1 MQRFLSA
8 LPIRWALLLV
18 TGLWSI
24 LAVAQSTCPELKV
37 SDFKVNYYAANADC
51 GTDGQIIV
59 TYRNNVAGFSKLTY
73 ETSTDGATWANPV
86 EQTSLSVPTT
96 IPLTGWTAGQT
107 IHLRVTGTCPSGTQT
122 LVLTPIVHRSDH
134 SHTVAT
140 MIETTPSGGC
150 AATAGSVKMG
160 LDNVTGFTKA
170 EYQLYQGAMLIE
182 KKTSNTPYFPT
193 TFYNLPSGNYKVVT
207 RAIPAC
213 TPTSPGPTFK
223 NGAYEVEQTVKVG
236 YFSILPTPIPTRG
249 TACAGGVRVA
259 VARVMGV
266 NTLKYEVLP
275 AGGGTAL
282 QTEQLTYPNFNH
294 TFLNLTN
301 GNYELRAT
309 SDCGTVETVPFT
321 VPIGSA
327 GTLSASVLQGT
338 YTHCAFGKIAA
349 TIPGTSV
356 ACPVDYTLTPDGG
369 GTPITK
375 LGVTEETVIFEDIA
389 KGNYTISATWAG
401 QTQTVTTTI
410 PVVSLGT
417 LKVTTQR
424 AEDFCSPTGALT
436 VALENGVYLT
446 HSTLI
451 LYNSGTPIRTFTLS
465 PTERTKTIGSL
476 MPGEYMVKLRL
487 DCGEE
492 ITTAAPLG
500 AKDLL
505 GANLRLYGTKQS
517 ECEES
522 HPTTI
527 IYYDDYAPGEEP
539 ESWKK
544 FLQGATYEIVDP
556 VNGEVLLSGLF
567 PEKTKI
573 EGSSYYGYVIKN
585 VKQSASGRG
594 FLKLTPSCGTP
605 ILKVTGD
612 YGNDNMW
619 GWRYNYPSANA
630 DDGGEQGTYYSV
642 YSPSC
647 EALGTKRLYFNA
659 IVPEKTYHLVVKKEG
674 VATPVYAEDFASA
687 QDYTSVYIN
696 DLSSGKY
703 TYELYGCQPKVQIL
717 NGQFEVQSQ
726 PEISYISRDINGS
739 KDTPTGATNV
749 QVYFR
754 QAFPK
759 GTKVILTGAH
769 GYVKTIT
776 IDSPTNGINNSF
788 LPYDTYTISVEY
800 PSAGCP
806 GPITISKTFT
816 VERRK
821 EEVGFNL
828 KTKAKYGDF
837 CANNTEVEVYLEPMY
852 TQSQLTG
859 AVTYQAYDEEN
870 HLLDTKTA
878 ANYSDKVVFSHLP
891 GAGYFIAT
899 TTKGKIYQAYG
910 KEADYNSPSWLP
922 NGAPKNVILVQPRPK
937 YVGCQEGGTIE
948 VTSRLRELGLPDK
961 PTKVYL
967 GKDGHY
973 VIDYVD
979 SIVSPGI
986 IDHASFTGLSD
997 DMYFVQYHYCDAV
1010 YGEIVELRTQYKKT
1024 ELNIESYAPSPCTGG
1039 GFKITGFPKDYA
1051 INIDYTVINKTT
1063 NLEVKKGQVT
1073 AGNPVIT
1080 DIPKGDYYVQ
1090 IKAGGPCFELAKEF
1104 EESIG
1109 ETAWDV
1115 YYYNYST
1122 TLDCYSSGW
1131 IAPRIETDKYPNI
1144 AKVDYVLQTEGGGTV
1159 YTASTNTP
1167 EKEEK
1172 FVGLPPGTYK
1182 LTAAATCKGSVTP
1195 SPDIWEGTIVLP
1207 NSYQTLQVLPYP
1219 LLDKGTDLCPTT
1231 GAIGLSI
1238 RGGNSGGY
1246 YSDGTQVTIVAD
1258 QNGPLPTPKVL
1269 KSVEGGYQE
1278 RSWGGDL
1285 APGTY
1290 TIKVFDGCTEQ
1301 TVPNL
1306 TVPLISNPPT
1316 AQLDGCVYRSF
1327 NCTMV
1332 GRVRLN
1338 FATPRGNVPFEVA
1351 IVPTGSTRTTAWSD
1365 AIYKGWQND
1374 NYAFIADSFPD
1385 FNIAAGGDIL
1395 VRKKDCPG
1403 TEQRFHF
1410 NSASEC
1416 ELIPLQGWSDPCN
1429 NKISFGIS
1437 DRDPEKLSHCKKFDL
1452 VLRKGRHDASQPEV
1466 ARRTFEISHTNFPAD
1481 WWKGYYGYTL
1491 PEFTRPND
1499 DDYTLFAYEHGTT
1512 REINYHTVYKSQ
1524 RQNLLVKYAIG
1535 EKTTDCTGEYL
1546 GWMIEATCTVGGYIV
1561 VYDEATGVELERSNR
1576 IIYSQQPTSHP
1587 RLWKSTIRYERGK
1600 KYHIDFVDKD
1610 GNTLLTT
1617 KHVHTVEYVTPNSF
1631 ELQDIVYNTSC
1642 RVEYRGCHSYMSVGY
1657 PAGTDKKK
1665 MRVVNGVDVKCTHTL
1680 TGDVYYPEA
1689 YDWKQDTEL
1698 EGRGGIYLSGWKVRK
1713 SDGTI
1718 SPARRYAVGN
1728 YTFTATDLCGATA
1741 TGTFTVNEN
1750 EVAVFEPRDPEV
1762 TLDCEQKFHITPKD
1776 VAYFKSG
1783 KEPVTMDHYE
1793 IYDKGW
1799 QKVNWGTKFE
1809 TFAVTPYYT
1818 PYYRFQ
1824 DGSICQGERKDLD
1837 LRRYFLTF
1845 DASQSLTFY
1854 CAASHQGVITIGL
1867 KAGNPPYTYTLMNMD
1882 GTVIDTH
1889 ANVNGPTTFYTGQL
1903 GEEYKLV
1910 GTDRCGLT
1918 KIFQTVKIQDPAKIG
1933 LAMNRD
1939 LYFCE
1944 GDPLKYDPLNLF
1956 GATYQWSGPNGFSST
1971 NRVLEL
1977 PATTSATSGTYLLK
1991 VTPPTCTT
1999 TIDATVNVHVVKVKE
2014 VPVPTQA
2021 HICAGQTALINIGE
2035 PDVKSDGAPTTLH
2048 QYQWQVNDNPT
2059 NPRGWK
2065 VVPRGTEAQLSY
2077 APFLPGTYYLRRVT
2091 TLGSCSDISAVS
2103 TLVVDPGLT
2112 QNVSTEELNVTIDH
2126 KNPFTL
2132 TAGMMTGSLART
2144 YQWQRSLNKTSWTN
2158 IPGATHDTFTETDR
2172 YGSIVYYKRVTTSGT
2187 CVVESP
2193 IITVRFKKRY
2203 PAMVNPHLRQR
2214 VLTE

>member
-73 ETSTDGATWANPV
+73 ETSTDGATWGNPV
-86 EQTSLSVPTT
+86 EQTMLSVPTA
-96 IPLTGWTAGQT
+96 IPLTGWAAGQT

-213 TPTSPGPTFK
+213 TPTSPTPTFK

-375 LGVTEETVIFEDIA
+375 LGVTEETVIFEDLA

-401 QTQTVTTTI
+401 QTQTVTTTM

-424 AEDFCSPTGALT
+424 ADDFCSPTGALT

-505 GANLRLYGTKQS
+505 GADLRLYDTKQS
-517 ECEES
+517 ECEEG
-522 HPTTI
+522 HPYTLS
-527 IYYDDYAPGEEP
+527 YSDDLNPGDEP
-539 ESWKK
+539 DSWKK
-544 FLQGATYEIVDP
+544 FLQGATYEVVDP
-556 VNGEVLLSGLF
+556 VSGEALASGLF
-567 PEKTKI
+567 PEKTI
-573 EGSSYYGYVIKN
+573 INTYGSYGYVIKN
-585 VKQSASGRG
+585 VKQSASGQAV
-594 FLKLTPSCGTP
+594 LKVTPSCGTP
-605 ILKVTGD
+605 ILKITGD
-612 YGNDNMW
+612 YGNATLYSSFPTGSVEDGTNLPV
-619 GWRYNYPSANA
+619 RNA
-630 DDGGEQGTYYSV
+630 T
-642 YSPSC
+642 YSPEC
-647 EALGTKRLYFNA
+647 EALGGALIDIGSITPN
-659 IVPEKTYHLVVKKEG
+659 KTYRLVVKKEG
-674 VATPVYAEDFASA
+674 IATPVYTEDFSSD
-687 QDYTSVYIN
+687 QTYTSFYIN

-703 TYELYGCQPKVQIL
+703 TYELYGCQPQIQL
-717 NGQFEVQSQ
+717 FSKQFEITSTPDFVGHII
-726 PEISYISRDINGS
+726 ETNYS
-739 KDTPTGATNV
+739 KETPTGYTNV
-749 QVYFR
+749 GLRFQLNL
-754 QAFPK
+754 PK
-759 GTKVILTGAH
+759 NTKVTVTGAS

-776 IDSPTNGINNSF
+776 LDEKHYSPSFSF
-788 LPYDTYTISVEY
+788 LPYDTYTVSVEY
-800 PSAGCP
+800 PSLGCP
-806 GPITISKTFT
+806 TSITFPKTFT
-816 VERRK
+816 IERSK
-821 EEVGFNL
+821 EDVDFYL

-837 CANNTEVEVYLEPMY
+837 CTNNTQVEVYLEPMY

-878 ANYSDKVVFSHLP
+878 ATYSDKVVLTPLS
-891 GAGYFIAT
+891 GSGYIVAT
-899 TTKGKIYQAYG
+899 TSKGKITQKYG
-910 KEADYNSPSWLP
+910 KEANYYSPSWLP

-948 VTSRLRELGLPDK
+948 GTSRLRELGLPDK

-967 GKDGHY
+967 GTDGHY
-973 VIDYVD
+973 VINYVD
-979 SIVSPGI
+979 SIASPGI

-997 DMYFVQYHYCDAV
+997 NVYFVQYHYCDAV
-1010 YGEIVELRTQYKKT
+1010 YGESVELRTQYKKT

-1051 INIDYTVINKTT
+1051 INIDYTVIDKSN

-1073 AGNPVIT
+1073 AGEPIIT

-1104 EESIG
+1104 EGSIG

-1144 AKVDYVLQTEGGGTV
+1144 AKVDYVLQPEGGGTV

-1195 SPDIWEGTIVLP
+1195 SPDTWEGTIELP
-1207 NSYQTLQVLPYP
+1207 NSYQTLKVLSYP
-1219 LLDKGTDLCPTT
+1219 LLDKGTELCPTT
-1231 GAIGLSI
+1231 GSIGLRI
-1238 RGGNSGGY
+1238 QGGNSG
-1246 YSDGTQVTIVAD
+1246 DDKALQVTIVAD
-1258 QNGPLPTPKVL
+1258 QNGPLATPKVL
-1269 KSVEGGYQE
+1269 RPVNYYSQAGG
-1278 RSWGGDL
+1278 WGGDL

-1290 TIKVFDGCTEQ
+1290 TVKVFDGCTEQ
-1301 TVPNL
+1301 TLPNL

-1316 AQLDGCVYRSF
+1316 ARLEGCVYRSF

-1332 GRVRLN
+1332 GRVRLD
-1338 FATPRGNVPFEVA
+1338 FATPPGNVPFEVA
-1351 IVPTGSTRTTAWSD
+1351 VVPTGSTRTTAWSD
-1365 AIYKGWQND
+1365 QIYEGGMSYS
-1374 NYAFIADSFPD
+1374 YALIADSFPE

-1395 VRKKDCPG
+1395 VRKKNCPG

-1416 ELIPLQGWSDPCN
+1416 ELIPIQANNDPCS
-1429 NKISFGIS
+1429 NKITFSITT
-1437 DRDPEKLSHCKKFDL
+1437 RDPDKLSHCKKFDL
-1452 VLRKGRHDASQPEV
+1452 VLRKGMNDESQPELL
-1466 ARRTFEISHTNFPAD
+1466 RRTFEISHTNIPAK
-1481 WWKGYYGYTL
+1481 WWKGYYGYIL
-1491 PEFTRPND
+1491 PEFTRNKD
-1499 DDYTLFAYEHGTT
+1499 DDYTLFAYEHGTNRKIET
-1512 REINYHTVYKSQ
+1512 APAFHGQKPE
-1524 RQNLLVKYAIG
+1524 LLVKYSPIG
-1535 EKTTDCTGEYL
+1535 PTDCMEESL
-1546 GWMIEATCTVGGYIV
+1546 AWLIENDCTVGGYIV
-1561 VYDEATGVELERSNR
+1561 VRDNDTGVELERSKS
-1576 IIYSQQPTSHP
+1576 IIYSQP
-1587 RLWKSTIRYERGK
+1587 RRTTFQRKFWESKIRYQRGK
-1600 KYHIDFVDKD
+1600 TYHIDFVDKD
-1610 GNTLLTT
+1610 GNTLLST
-1617 KHVHTVEYVTPNSF
+1617 KHVHTVEYETPTDYTLHNLTYNNSCG
-1631 ELQDIVYNTSC
+1631 ETGYTLH
-1642 RVEYRGCHSYMSVGY
+1642 HSFTTGGY
-1657 PAGTDKKK
+1657 PPGMDPEKGRTVKI
-1665 MRVVNGVDVKCTHTL
+1665 VDLKCTHTP
-1680 TGDVYYPEA
+1680 TGDVYYPEN
-1689 YDWKQDTEL
+1689 YDE
-1698 EGRGGIYLSGWKVRK
+1698 RGNFSTWKVRK

-1718 SPARRYAVGN
+1718 SPVIRYAAGN

-1762 TLDCEQKFHITPKD
+1762 TLDCEQRFHITPKD

-1799 QKVNWGTKFE
+1799 KNVNWGTKFE
-1809 TFAVTPYYT
+1809 SFDVTPSYT

-1824 DGSICQGERKDLD
+1824 DGSICQGGKRYLD

-2014 VPVPTQA
+2014 VLVPTQA

-2065 VVPRGTEAQLSY
+2065 VVPGGTEAQLSY